1 MSLPMVILLCLICSL
16 FSFKVTNGRRSL
28 TDITAMGK
36 TYRRHNKIQAAGALE
51 IVVTDSG
58 NTALKVD
65 VLGCKDYPAIHI
77 SRRQAK
83 NFKNALVACEDG
95 TLNVSV
101 CQYKVNGKKYYTLY
115 EDTKQKKAPIELM
128 IQNEERIKA
137 NCRTA
142 RSVAIVLYAFAILL
156 HVVSWIA
163 SLVLIIVAT
172 GIVYLNIPFLPDSK
186 WDDECEFIKRP
197 KAAPKDGKEQT
208 DIIPSAASLVLQD
221 IMGKYGLPG
230 DDKENEPE
238 KESEPKEPAKAEV
251 PASDEKPVSA
261 QQPEAVSSSEKN
273 VISETDRVPADYD
286 SPLLD
291 VDIEDTE
298 RAKLEPEIAVASI
311 GSEQKQQDEALEV
324 DLEDEQEAGISLD
337 LSSDTD
343 DDADSQDAMSLE
355 DELAAMEATLS
366 VSHDDGVFN
375 PTDDE
380 LDEDEDNSLDLDSML
395 DVPDPVASKPPE
407 ELNSPKPPKE
417 AAPVITESPADTNI
431 PDQKE
436 PEDTQPVKG
445 KRSSHKKQN
454 TDDTPVTRTNAFQPN
469 AKPHSNEESKGQT
482 ERQMEPKEESSSHK
496 EQPKPTRTE
505 HKKSPKTDAQTES
518 LFGRSFQNRTK
529 SSAGGSK
536 KRSSQKKKPAVQ
548 SDGEQMRFDES
559 NTDVIKCKV

>member
-83 NFKNALVACEDG
+83 NFKNALAACEDG

-115 EDTKQKKAPIELM
+115 EDTKQNKAPIELM

-230 DDKENEPE
+230 DDKENEPK

-251 PASDEKPVSA
+251 PASDEKHVSA
-261 QQPEAVSSSEKN
+261 PQPEAVSSSKKN
-273 VISETDRVPADYD
+273 VIFETDKVPADYD

-291 VDIEDTE
+291 VDIEDAESTE
-298 RAKLEPEIAVASI
+298 LEPEIAVASI
-311 GSEQKQQDEALEV
+311 EPEQKRLDEALEV
-324 DLEDEQEAGISLD
+324 DLGDEQEAGISLN

-366 VSHDDGVFN
+366 ASHDDGVFN

-380 LDEDEDNSLDLDSML
+380 LDEDEDDSLDLDSML
-395 DVPDPVASKPPE
+395 DVPDPVASEPPE
-407 ELNSPKPPKE
+407 EPNAPE
-417 AAPVITESPADTNI
+417 AAAPTLPKSPADTGI

-436 PEDTQPVKG
+436 PKDTQPVKG
-445 KRSSHKKQN
+445 KRSSRKKQN
-454 TDDTPVTRTNAFQPN
+454 TGDTPVTRTNAFQPN
-469 AKPHSNEESKGQT
+469 AKPQSDEESEERT
-482 ERQMEPKEESSSHK
+482 ERPVEPKEESASHK

-529 SSAGGSK
+529 SSSGGSK
-536 KRSSQKKKPAVQ
+536 KRSSTKKKPAVQ